1 MTEAAFFYFNLK
13 LTLAYSQ
20 DKSGFPSQKVSLSCA
35 LRYFIV
41 QEDLYEMMSQELS
54 TYPLNTKVT
63 GVGVHRGVNR
73 EEVVAVRH
81 TAHLVVTI

>member
-1 MTEAAFFYFNLK
+1 MTAAAFFYFNLK

-54 TYPLNTKVT
+54 TYDLNTKVT
-63 GVGVHRGVNR
+63 GVCVHRGVNR